1 MTTLFNFAR
10 PPFDSLSAEAR
21 QRLAQNLSICYFR
34 AGQVVLNA
42 GDVPPGLYL
51 VIKGT
56 VEESAPHHHFGDY
69 GVDDLFDVRAQFDG
83 RCRHSFTALEDTLC
97 QLIPRHTFLALCEQA
112 PALASYFTANL
123 VERQQQQQEQR
134 EQLGQKNLAEFILTR
149 IEPGHL
155 QAPLV
160 VENRLSLLAAT
171 EAMVAKGTDCLLY
184 PAPDGSL
191 TLATR
196 KTLLHALTLKGLPLT
211 APLAVLTPTPLIG
224 LPLGSYLFDALLLMT
239 RHRIKRL
246 VIWQQG
252 EVAGILQL
260 TQVLGLFSTHSH
272 VLTLRIARADSLP
285 ALEAVA
291 REQQQLTRSLFGQ
304 GIHTAFLMRLIATI
318 NEQLIAKAFALLI
331 PPEVQDKV
339 CLLMLGS
346 EGRGEQIQKT
356 DQDNA
361 LILPAGLHWPNQQAD
376 LAAFSALLERL
387 GYPPCPGQVMVNNPS
402 WVKEVNEW
410 QQEIERAC
418 VNAGEADLLWLAT
431 LADAHPIAGDRGLLP
446 PVARK
451 LREQLAD
458 RQDLLAEMVRPA
470 VAFHAPLTLFGR
482 LERAPDGLDLKRG
495 GLFPLVHGIRMLALE
510 ATILETSTLGR
521 IEALVACDRL
531 SASYGANLAEAFR
544 LFIRLRLRSQLKG
557 GDSRVQVSDL
567 SHGERD
573 LLRQAL
579 HQVKKFQQWLTL
591 HFRLRQ

>member
-1 MTTLFNFAR
+1 MTSLFNFAR
-10 PPFDSLSAEAR
+10 PPFDVLNAE
-21 QRLAQNLSICYFR
+21 QRERLEQHLSICYFR
-34 AGQVVLNA
+34 AGQTVLNA
-42 GDVPPGLYL
+42 GDAPPGLYL
-51 VIKGT
+51 IIKGA
-56 VEESAPHHHFGDY
+56 VEESATHHHFGDY

-83 RCRHSFTALEDTLC
+83 RCRHQFNALEDTLC
-97 QLIPRHTFLALCEQA
+97 QLIPHTEFRALCDSN
-112 PALASYFTANL
+112 PALAGYFTASL
-123 VERQQQQQEQR
+123 AERQQQQEQR

-160 VENRLSLLAAT
+160 VDNRLSLLAAT

-184 PAPDGSL
+184 PAHDGSL

-211 APLAVLTPTPLIG
+211 APLAVLTPAPLIG

-252 EVAGILQL
+252 EVMGILQL

-272 VLTLRIARADSLP
+272 VLTLRIARADTLP

-304 GIHTAFLMRLIATI
+304 GIHTAFLMKLIATI
-318 NEQLIAKAFALLI
+318 NEQLIAKAFSLVI

-346 EGRGEQIQKT
+346 EGRGEQILKT

-361 LILPAGLHWPNQQAD
+361 LILPADLHWPSQQKD
-376 LAAFSALLERL
+376 LATFSALLEQL
-387 GYPPCPGQVMVNNPS
+387 GYPPCPGQVMVNNPL
-402 WVKEVNEW
+402 WVKEMTQWQSGIEQACLAANETS
-410 QQEIERAC
+410 
-418 VNAGEADLLWLAT
+418 LLWLAT
-431 LADAHPIAGDRGLLP
+431 LSDAHPIAGDRNLLP
-446 PVARK
+446 PIARQ

-458 RQDLLAEMVRPA
+458 RRDLLAEMVRPA

-482 LERAPDGLDLKRG
+482 LERSADGLDLKRG

-510 ATILETSTLGR
+510 ATIMETSTLGR
-521 IEALVACDRL
+521 IEALVAAERL
-531 SASYGANLAEAFR
+531 SANYGDNLAEAFR

-557 GDSRVQVSDL
+557 GESRVQVNEL

>member
-123 VERQQQQQEQR
+123 VERQQQQEQR

-318 NEQLIAKAFALLI
+318 NEQLIAKAFALVI

-431 LADAHPIAGDRGLLP
+431 LADAHPIAGDRSLLP

-510 ATILETSTLGR
+510 ATVLETSTLGR

-557 GDSRVQVSDL
+557 GDSRVQVSEL
-567 SHGERD
+567 SHSERD

>member
-1 MTTLFNFAR
+1 
-10 PPFDSLSAEAR
+10 
-21 QRLAQNLSICYFR
+21 
-34 AGQVVLNA
+34 VVLNT

-51 VIKGT
+51 IIKGT

-83 RCRHSFTALEDTLC
+83 RCRHNFTALEDTLC
-97 QLIPRHTFLALCEQA
+97 QLIPRHTFLALCEQT

-123 VERQQQQQEQR
+123 AERQQQQAQR
-134 EQLGQKNLAEFILTR
+134 ERLGQKNLAEFILTR
-149 IEPGHL
+149 IEPDHL

-171 EAMVAKGTDCLLY
+171 EAMVAQGTDCLLY
-184 PAPDGSL
+184 PAHDGSL

-211 APLAVLTPTPLIG
+211 APLSVLTPTQLIG
-224 LPLGSYLFDALLLMT
+224 LPLESYLFDALLLMT

-246 VIWQQG
+246 VVWRG
-252 EVAGILQL
+252 NEVAGILQL

-291 REQQQLTRSLFGQ
+291 REQQQLTRSLFAQ

-361 LILPAGLHWPNQQAD
+361 LILPAGLHWPDQQAD

-387 GYPPCPGQVMVNNPS
+387 GYPPCPGRVMVNNPN

-431 LADAHPIAGDRGLLP
+431 LADAHPIAGDRNLLP
-446 PVARK
+446 PIARK

-458 RQDLLAEMVRPA
+458 RRDLLAEMVRPA

-510 ATILETSTLGR
+510 AAILETSTLGR

-531 SASYGANLAEAFR
+531 SASYGSNLAEAFR

-557 GDSRVQVSDL
+557 GDSRVQIGEL

-579 HQVKKFQQWLTL
+579 HQVKKFQQWITL

>member
-34 AGQVVLNA
+34 AGQLVLNA

-123 VERQQQQQEQR
+123 VERQQQQEQR

-211 APLAVLTPTPLIG
+211 APLAVLTPTQLIG

-272 VLTLRIARADSLP
+272 VLTLRIARADSQP

-318 NEQLIAKAFALLI
+318 NEQLIAKAFALVI

-431 LADAHPIAGDRGLLP
+431 LADAHPIAGDRSLLP

-557 GDSRVQVSDL
+557 GDSRVQISEL

>member
-1 MTTLFNFAR
+1 
-10 PPFDSLSAEAR
+10 
-21 QRLAQNLSICYFR
+21 
-34 AGQVVLNA
+34 
-42 GDVPPGLYL
+42 
-51 VIKGT
+51 
-56 VEESAPHHHFGDY
+56 
-69 GVDDLFDVRAQFDG
+69 
-83 RCRHSFTALEDTLC
+83 
-97 QLIPRHTFLALCEQA
+97 
-112 PALASYFTANL
+112 
-123 VERQQQQQEQR
+123 
-134 EQLGQKNLAEFILTR
+134 
-149 IEPGHL
+149 
-155 QAPLV
+155 
-160 VENRLSLLAAT
+160 
-171 EAMVAKGTDCLLY
+171 
-184 PAPDGSL
+184 
-191 TLATR
+191 
-196 KTLLHALTLKGLPLT
+196 
-211 APLAVLTPTPLIG
+211 
-224 LPLGSYLFDALLLMT
+224 
-239 RHRIKRL
+239 
-246 VIWQQG
+246 
-252 EVAGILQL
+252 
-260 TQVLGLFSTHSH
+260 
-272 VLTLRIARADSLP
+272 
-285 ALEAVA
+285 
-291 REQQQLTRSLFGQ
+291 
-304 GIHTAFLMRLIATI
+304 MRLIATI
-318 NEQLIAKAFALLI
+318 NEQLIAKAFALVI

-431 LADAHPIAGDRGLLP
+431 LADAHPIAGDRSLLP

-557 GDSRVQVSDL
+557 GDSRVQVSEL

>member
-10 PPFDSLSAEAR
+10 PPFDSLSAEER
-21 QRLAQNLSICYFR
+21 QRLAQSLSICYFR

-51 VIKGT
+51 VIKGA

-112 PALASYFTANL
+112 PTLASYFTANL
-123 VERQQQQQEQR
+123 VERQQQQEQR

-272 VLTLRIARADSLP
+272 VLTLRIARAESQP

-318 NEQLIAKAFALLI
+318 NEQLIAKAFALVI

-431 LADAHPIAGDRGLLP
+431 LADAHPIAGDRSLLP

-557 GDSRVQVSDL
+557 GDSRVQVSEL